1 MNTTRASLLL
11 AAMML
16 AACGGGGSPEPS
28 EGGGLVWIEGDFE
41 AALAAASEAGKPI
54 LMDLYADWCGPCRT
68 LSGEY
73 FTSDEMHDVL
83 SGCVLLRANIDSD
96 DGAVLADRYGA
107 SAIPLVVVLSSDGTE
122 VGRITGVTPSI
133 SEYRAEL
140 ERIISGI

>member
-1 MNTTRASLLL
+1 MDTTRGIVLF
-11 AAMML
+11 AAIML
-16 AACGGGGSPEPS
+16 AACRGGGSPEPS

-41 AALAAASEAGKPI
+41 AALAAASDAGKPI

-73 FTSDEMHDVL
+73 FTSEEMHDVL
-83 SGCVLLRANIDSD
+83 SGCVLFRANVDSD
-96 DGAVLADRYGA
+96 EGAVLAETYGA
-107 SAIPLVVVLSSDGTE
+107 SAIPLVVVLSSDGAE